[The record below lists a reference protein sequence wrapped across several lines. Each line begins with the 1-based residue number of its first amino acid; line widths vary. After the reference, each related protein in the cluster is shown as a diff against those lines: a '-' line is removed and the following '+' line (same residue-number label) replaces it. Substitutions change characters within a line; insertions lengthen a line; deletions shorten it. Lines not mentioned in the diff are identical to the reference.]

1 MPFRETE
8 LRSLAPGLLTAANMT
23 VGFLAILAA
32 AEGRFEL
39 AVYLLLLA
47 IFLDMLDGRVARWL
61 KATTR
66 FGQEADSFSDAL
78 SFCAAPAFLIYQAM
92 LRPLGPAGIA
102 VSMAYLLAGTGR
114 LVRFNL
120 TSEVHSKS
128 ERTLG
133 VPTPIAASYVMALVL
148 MREHLGVMT
157 AGVVVLVMALLM
169 VSRLRLPELGGRGPL
184 TYALL
189 VGLINYFAVVIWPN
203 WYTVG
208 WWNLWNACILVLA
221 RFEDRSLEEIEPST

>member
-1 MPFRETE
+1 MLFRETQ
-8 LRSLAPGLLTAANMT
+8 LRLLAPGLLTAANMT

-61 KATTR
+61 KATTK

-92 LRPLGPAGIA
+92 LRPLGAAGIA
-102 VSMAYLLAGTGR
+102 LSMTYLLAGTGR
-114 LVRFNL
+114 LARFNL
-120 TSEVHSKS
+120 TSAVHSKS
-128 ERTLG
+128 RRTLG

-148 MREHLGVMT
+148 MRDQIGMMT
-157 AGVVVLVMALLM
+157 AGVVILVMALLM
-169 VSRLRLPELGGRGPL
+169 VSRFRLPELGGRGPV

-208 WWNLWNACILVLA
+208 WWNLWNACILVLS
-221 RFEDRSLEEIEPST
+221 RHDERSLEEIEPST